1 MDTRVKDTSD
11 VVGAL
16 LTAIEAEG
24 WEFVEAGYIFRQTGG
39 ASRDKF
45 MASGQQIAVMGDTV
59 GVYLFRVRN

>member
-1 MDTRVKDTSD
+1 
-11 VVGAL
+11 